1 MAVSNN
7 TVHNK
12 TKYTPNEIFYSTQDK
27 LYKKVEKN
35 TYDKFNNKRNLDF
48 NFSKHEKCLLYN
60 NFSLVKQKNKY
71 GFFYLIKIK

>member
-12 TKYTPNEIFYSTQDK
+12 TKYTPYEIFYSTQDK

-35 TYDKFNNKRNLDF
+35 TYYKFNNKRNLDF
-48 NFSKHEKCLLYN
+48 N
-60 NFSLVKQKNKY
+60 
-71 GFFYLIKIK
+71 

>member
-35 TYDKFNNKRNLDF
+35 TYYKFNNKRNLDF
-48 NFSKHEKCLLYN
+48 N
-60 NFSLVKQKNKY
+60 
-71 GFFYLIKIK
+71 